1 MATAVASVSAA
12 LPPSQSTNSTST
24 TPLPTSDWQSRDLTD
39 EFLAELKKSFT
50 KNLVKT
56 ADMSSELQ
64 SEAIDLIVSAIDKQ
78 RGNYEG
84 SARAVKEQMDR
95 KFGSSWHCVIG
106 EGFGFEVTYEMK
118 HCMLLY
124 YQGNLAVLLFKC

>member
-1 MATAVASVSAA
+1 MATAVASVSAT
-12 LPPSQSTNSTST
+12 LPPSTLPSA
-24 TPLPTSDWQSRDLTD
+24 LPTSTWQSRDLSPD
-39 EFLAELKKSFT
+39 FLLELKKSFT
-50 KNLVKT
+50 KNIIKS

-84 SARAVKEQMDR
+84 SARQVKEQMDR
-95 KFGSSWHCVIG
+95 KFGASWHCVIG

-118 HCMLLY
+118 HLMYLY
-124 YQGNLAVLLFKC
+124 YQGNVAVLLFKC

>member
-1 MATAVASVSAA
+1 MSTAVASVSAA
-12 LPPSQSTNSTST
+12 FPPSASIPSS
-24 TPLPTSDWQSRDLTD
+24 PLPTSGWQSRELSA

-50 KNLVKT
+50 KNLIKS

-84 SARAVKEQMDR
+84 SARQVKEQMDR
-95 KFGSSWHCVIG
+95 KFGASWHCVIG

-118 HCMLLY
+118 HLMFLY
-124 YQGNLAVLLFKC
+124 YQGNVAVLLFKC